1 MKFNSYREISAK
13 RYREDFGFYYEDFE
27 IGVIIEHRPG
37 RTITQTDN
45 IWMTLLTMNTS
56 PLHFDAHYAKNT
68 EWKRPLVDSTTTFAI
83 VSGMTVNSISKKV
96 VANLGW
102 DKIQLLK
109 PVFDGDTLYAESEII
124 AKRESKS
131 RPQQGIVTVDTKGF
145 NQNNELVIQFQRTLL
160 VYKKSANIN
169 YDI

>member
-1 MKFNSYREISAK
+1 
-13 RYREDFGFYYEDFE
+13 
-27 IGVIIEHRPG
+27 
-37 RTITQTDN
+37 
-45 IWMTLLTMNTS
+45 MNTS